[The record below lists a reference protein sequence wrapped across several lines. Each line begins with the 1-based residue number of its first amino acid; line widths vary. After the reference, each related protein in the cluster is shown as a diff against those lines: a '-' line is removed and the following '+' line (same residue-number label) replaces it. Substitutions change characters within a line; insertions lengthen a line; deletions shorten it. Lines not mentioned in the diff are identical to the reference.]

1 MRTKYLNKG
10 KCFYFFA
17 LLFFAFVSC
26 IQIQP
31 ERESAQQEIE
41 KKTAENIEFSIDKDG
56 YYSFVNERGITL
68 RFKRFTIDDANLSP
82 TTIAKVFERLNNSY
96 GNALPSSV
104 RFYNLIITLSEDY
117 IIRVINSLQK

>member
-41 KKTAENIEFSIDKDG
+41 KQSAENIEFSIDNG

-68 RFKRFTIDDANLSP
+68 RFQRFTIDDANLSP
-82 TTIAKVFERLNNSY
+82 TTIAKVFERVNNSY
-96 GNALPSSV
+96 GNTLPSTI
-104 RFYNLIITLSEDY
+104 RFYNLIITLPEDY
-117 IIRVINSLQK
+117 IIGVINSL